1 MLASIDPLLND
12 QTLYQRTSE
21 RSELGKFQMAIIST
35 DASKRSYIINNY
47 DTIKTTPSTDEK
59 NSIESEDD
67 QLLIDNIF
75 AGVLKGDLNLD

>member
-1 MLASIDPLLND
+1 
-12 QTLYQRTSE
+12 
-21 RSELGKFQMAIIST
+21 MAIRST
-35 DASKRSYIINNY
+35 GASRRSYIIDND